1 MTTIYKSD
9 EGARAVRE
17 RYLELLKRWPVPN
30 QQLRVPTRQG
40 ETFVVACGEKTAP
53 PLLLF
58 HGSAGNSAMW
68 MADVR
73 VWAEHYRV
81 YSIDLIGEAGLSAPA
96 RPPLAS
102 EDYALWIDDV
112 LKVLSISEASLV
124 GVSLGGWLALDYGTR
139 RPERVTSLALISP
152 GGVGRQ
158 KIRIVFRMI
167 ALRMC
172 GSWGTRR
179 AREAVLGRRPA
190 ATSPAARYF
199 MEFLS
204 LIHENFRPRIV
215 KLPIFGDEA
224 LQRLTMPVIAVLG
237 GRDVLLDSAGTKR
250 RLERTVPQAEIR
262 YLPEAG
268 HFVFGQTAPILEFL
282 GRLAV
287 LPQNKAKLL
296 T

>member
-17 RYLELLKRWPVPN
+17 RYLEILKRWPVPN
-30 QQLRVPTRQG
+30 EQMRVPTRQG
-40 ETFVVACGEKTAP
+40 ETFVIACGEKTAM

-68 MADVR
+68 MGDVR
-73 VWAEHYRV
+73 AWAGHYRV
-81 YSIDLIGEAGLSAPA
+81 YSIDLIGEAGMSAPT

-102 EDYALWIDDV
+102 EEYALWLDDV
-112 LKVLSISEASLV
+112 LKVLSITKAAIV
-124 GVSLGGWLALDYGTR
+124 GVSLGGWLALDYSTR

-152 GGVGRQ
+152 GGVGHQ
-158 KIRIVFRMI
+158 KIGIIFKTI
-167 ALRMC
+167 ALRAC

-179 AREAVLGRRPA
+179 AREAVLGRRPP

-215 KLPIFGDEA
+215 ELPIFSDEA
-224 LQRLTMPVIAVLG
+224 LHRLTMPVMAVLG
-237 GRDVLLDSAGTKR
+237 GKDVLLDSAGTKR
-250 RLERTVPQAEIR
+250 RLEHNMPQADIR

-268 HFVFGQTAPILEFL
+268 HFISGQTAPILDFL
-282 GRLAV
+282 GQSPV
-287 LPQNKAKLL
+287 VPQSS
-296 T
+296 